1 MGAVRISS
9 PRGAIN
15 SPETWDSASLTYSR
29 MTLHAERYA
38 APASVS
44 VGLRVDRVRS
54 RVFRCSS
61 SSATFRLTVG
71 KGIFSFRLAAE
82 RLPDSTA
89 AIRSDIASRRSMA
102 FLTFREVG
110 YQNCQIIAA
119 ASWCYVRTRIE
130 RAPTHSAM
138 RGCEQERLA

>member
-9 PRGAIN
+9 PRGAMN
-15 SPETWDSASLTYSR
+15 SPETWDSASSTYSR

-44 VGLRVDRVRS
+44 VSFRVDRVRS
-54 RVFRCSS
+54 RVFKCSS

-71 KGIFSFRLAAE
+71 NGIFSFRLAAE

-89 AIRSDIASRRSMA
+89 AIRIDIASRRSMA
-102 FLTFREVG
+102 VLTFREVD
-110 YQNCQIIAA
+110 YQNYQIVAA
-119 ASWCYVRTRIE
+119 ANKRYRLPNAE
-130 RAPTHSAM
+130 RALSKAFDS
-138 RGCEQERLA
+138 

>member
-15 SPETWDSASLTYSR
+15 SPETWDSASSTYSR

-44 VGLRVDRVRS
+44 VSLRVDRVTS

-71 KGIFSFRLAAE
+71 NGIFSFRLAAE
-82 RLPDSTA
+82 KLPDSTA
-89 AIRSDIASRRSMA
+89 AIRIDIASRRSMA

-110 YQNCQIIAA
+110 YQNYQIIVPANNR
-119 ASWCYVRTRIE
+119 YPLKKTERT
-130 RAPTHSAM
+130 PTSSAM
-138 RGCEQERLA
+138 RRRE